1 MVWEPGKGRPES
13 SAETLAS
20 GGNDLVS
27 VYRECQLGS
36 QL

>member
-13 SAETLAS
+13 SAEILTS
-20 GGNDLVS
+20 GGNGTVS